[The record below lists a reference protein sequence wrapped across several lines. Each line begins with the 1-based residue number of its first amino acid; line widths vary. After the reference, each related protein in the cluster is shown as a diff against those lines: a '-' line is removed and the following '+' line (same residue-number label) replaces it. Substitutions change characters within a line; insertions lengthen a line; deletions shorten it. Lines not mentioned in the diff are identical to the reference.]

1 MSNSP
6 HASAPRVAESA
17 IDAAQTAQA
26 ANSLEKMDA
35 IDREG
40 LIYTILVSETRPPLS
55 AEVAAE
61 SEKSNCGG
69 HAGHSSQ
76 RPAHENS
83 EHKSEQ
89 EETPHPSQRPLPFQH
104 GKLTSIEHGKY
115 YVRSSA
121 NPKAS
126 QHRLTVR
133 LDWNESR
140 MAPPQM
146 YPAIPAANEGK
157 MMYRMMA

>member
-1 MSNSP
+1 ML
-6 HASAPRVAESA
+6 RKRLRQR
-17 IDAAQTAQA
+17 I
-26 ANSLEKMDA
+26 SLEKMDA

-40 LIYTILVSETRPPLS
+40 TRLHDTGFRNS
-55 AEVAAE
+55 AAFLCKEVAAE

-133 LDWNESR
+133 LD
-140 MAPPQM
+140 
-146 YPAIPAANEGK
+146 
-157 MMYRMMA
+157 